1 MRFQKAW
8 PIIRENPSPTLCAM
22 NSLRAFRP
30 LITGIAMVALLGI
43 AASGSAAK
51 SPAAQPAPKL
61 LVFLVIDGLPMR
73 QVTGYRDQLAPD
85 GFNRFLQRGV
95 TFSNA
100 FYGHGYPVTAPG
112 HSTMLSGAY
121 PHRTGIIGNEW
132 RDPVTGAQ
140 VYCTQ
145 DDAHT
150 YIGNVTVPMSGT
162 SPKNMMAETVGDVL
176 RRSTSASKVVAISS
190 KDRGAILLAGH
201 AGTAYMYMDETG
213 IYASS
218 TYYMKAHPLW
228 VDAFNAAKP
237 ADAFFKK
244 TWAPLLPES
253 AYQRSVP
260 DGQTWQRVD
269 GNANR
274 LPAIIGEASDAPG
287 PRFYA
292 NLVATPFS
300 DELSLAFARA
310 AIDGESLGKGP
321 QTDILAI
328 SLSGHDY
335 VNHAFGPESRLSHDH
350 FLHLDLALQAFFA
363 DLDRRIGKNNYVMA
377 LTADHGFLD
386 TPEWAQTQGRNAGR
400 LNASQAVARVN
411 AGLSQKFGEAKWA
424 LGFSAGGVLLDSR
437 VIAAKGLASAA
448 VEDEAKS
455 ILLEIKGVLHVFTR
469 AQLASTD
476 ATTTPFLAA
485 ARNSWYADRS
495 AQLFIVLEP
504 GWMVGTRKAGT
515 THDSPYPTNTHVPI
529 LFYGPRWVS
538 KGQVGERV
546 EVVDIAPTLSRLLKI
561 ATPAQSEGKLLPL
574 PVPNAAATR

>member
-1 MRFQKAW
+1 
-8 PIIRENPSPTLCAM
+8 M
-22 NSLRAFRP
+22 NSPSMFNRLLSCAAFAVFLSAGP
-30 LITGIAMVALLGI
+30 A
-43 AASGSAAK
+43 GSATQP
-51 SPAAQPAPKL
+51 PAAPPAPKL
-61 LVFLVIDGLPMR
+61 LVFLAIDGLPMR

-85 GFNRFLQRGV
+85 GFKRFLQHGV
-95 TFSNA
+95 TFNNA

-121 PHRTGIIGNEW
+121 PHRSGIIGNEW
-132 RDPVTGAQ
+132 RDPVTGAY

-145 DDAHT
+145 DEAHT

-162 SPKNMMAETVGDVL
+162 SPNKLMAETVGDVL
-176 RRSTSASKVVAISS
+176 RRGAPESKVIAISS

-218 TYYMKAHPLW
+218 TYYMKAHPQW
-228 VDAFNAAKP
+228 VDTFNAAKP

-244 TWAPLLPES
+244 TWSPLLPAS

-260 DGQTWQRVD
+260 DGQTWQRMD

-274 LPAIIGEASDAPG
+274 LPAVIGEGSDAPG
-287 PRFYA
+287 PRFYG
-292 NLVATPFS
+292 NLIATPFS
-300 DELSLAFARA
+300 DALSLAFARA
-310 AIDGESLGKGP
+310 AIEGESLGKGP

-363 DLDRRIGKNNYVMA
+363 DLDRRFGTDNYVVA

-386 TPEWAQTQGRNAGR
+386 TPEWAQSQGRNAGR

-424 LGFSAGGVLLDSR
+424 FGFSAGGMLLDNR
-437 VIAAKGLASAA
+437 VIAAKGINSAT

-455 ILLEIKGVLHVFTR
+455 ILRGITGVLDVFTR
-469 AQLASTD
+469 AQLSGTGP
-476 ATTTPFLAA
+476 TTTPFLAA

-515 THDSPYPTNTHVPI
+515 THDSPHPTNTHVPI
-529 LFYGPRWVS
+529 LFYGPRWVGT
-538 KGQVGERV
+538 GQVQERV
-546 EVVDIAPTLSRLLKI
+546 EVVDIAPTLSRILKI

-574 PVPNAAATR
+574 PAPVR

>member
-1 MRFQKAW
+1 M
-8 PIIRENPSPTLCAM
+8 IPSRM
-22 NSLRAFRP
+22 FKP
-30 LITGIAMVALLGI
+30 LITCIALAALLGP
-43 AASGSAAK
+43 AAAGAATKSAAT
-51 SPAAQPAPKL
+51 PLAPKL

-73 QVTGYRDQLAPD
+73 QVLGYRDQLAPD

-112 HSTMLSGAY
+112 HATMLSGAY
-121 PHRTGIIGNEW
+121 PHRSGIIGNEW
-132 RDPVTGAQ
+132 RDPLTGSY

-145 DDAHT
+145 DEAHT
-150 YIGNVTVPMSGT
+150 YIGHKTAPMSGT
-162 SPKNMMAETVGDVL
+162 SPKNMLVETVGDVL
-176 RRSTSASKVVAISS
+176 RRGTPASKVIAISS
-190 KDRGAILLAGH
+190 KDRGAILPAGH
-201 AGTAYMYMDETG
+201 AGTAYMYMDG
-213 IYASS
+213 SGFFASS
-218 TYYMKAHPLW
+218 TYYMQQHPQW

-237 ADAFFKK
+237 ADAYFKK
-244 TWAPLLPES
+244 TWAPLLPEA

-260 DGQTWQRVD
+260 DSQTWYRVD

-274 LPAIIGEASDAPG
+274 LPAVIGEGNDAPG
-287 PRFYA
+287 PRFYG
-292 NLVATPFS
+292 NLIATPFS

-310 AIDGESLGKGP
+310 AIEGESLGKGP

-363 DLDRRIGKNNYVMA
+363 DLDRRIGRNNYVMA

-386 TPEWAQTQGRNAGR
+386 TPEWAQSQGRNAGR

-424 LGFSAGGVLLDSR
+424 LGFSAGGLLLDSR

-455 ILLEIKGVLHVFTR
+455 ILLEIKGVMDVFTR
-469 AQLASTD
+469 AQLAGTD
-476 ATTTPFLAA
+476 PTTTPYLGA

-495 AQLFIVLEP
+495 AQLFILLEP

-529 LFYGPRWVS
+529 LFYGPRWVGA
-538 KGQVGERV
+538 GQVESRV
-546 EVVDIAPTLSRLLKI
+546 EVVDIAPTLSRLLRI

-574 PVPNAAATR
+574 PMPQGTLRN